1 SLDAYKAT
9 FNKKGDVMVLDPANS
24 EFFKA
29 FRGSGGAAAPPA
41 KK

>member
-1 SLDAYKAT
+1 
-9 FNKKGDVMVLDPANS
+9 VMVLDPANS

-29 FRGSGGAAAPPA
+29 FRGSGATAAPV